1 MSRTRDH
8 RCAHC
13 LESVPYGGP
22 TVMPIDIVEPRC
34 SVTLRW
40 HMACT
45 HVDPLFAKLAE
56 AVESDANG
64 EADPF
69 RDTYHEILDRTAL
82 VGVALLPCV
91 ADVRRDIDEIR
102 PTGERVTL
110 RATGAS
116 WGRPTVVP
124 VRGVRRWP

>member
-1 MSRTRDH
+1 MSRARDYL
-8 RCAHC
+8 CAHC
-13 LESVPYGGP
+13 LEPVPYGGP
-22 TVMPIDIVEPRC
+22 SVMPLEIREPRC
-34 SVTLRW
+34 AVTLRW
-40 HMACT
+40 HMACA
-45 HVDPLFAKLAE
+45 HVDTLFAKLAD
-56 AVESDANG
+56 AVESDASG

-69 RDTYHEILDRTAL
+69 RETYHEILDRTAV

-110 RATGAS
+110 RAPGAS

-124 VRGVRRWP
+124 VRGIRRWP